1 MKENYTNKKLNT
13 SVVFAILA
21 MLFSFVLFF
30 GVSGL
35 VAEEKKSNIVVTPLS
50 LEGTGTYSSPYLVK
64 SSADLNNLCAYTNS
78 GGNTKGLYFKLTS
91 ADLTESGALEVAL
104 TEPIGTAYSPFMGI
118 FDGNDI
124 TITGATYA
132 TNAQGQAGIFGQIKN
147 ATIQNLT
154 VKYSST
160 DTTATVM
167 GGIVASAYSSSIL
180 NCTNKTNIYNT
191 AGDAMVAGIVGYAH
205 NLNIEYCT
213 NEATIKCL
221 STGDGISSAGGI
233 VGFGYNT
240 NISYCK
246 VSPIITPGL
255 INGGGSGSSSK
266 IAYRGGIAGTLSGGS
281 TKESYNTATI
291 SCFGTDEA
299 YAGGI
304 IGKATNHTITNC
316 FNRGNVSATA
326 NETTSSSTKLT
337 DYATYVIKSTKGYA
351 GGICGSGSSINRC
364 YNTGTVSGGRE
375 LYVITVSHTITAQ
388 VVSSVRGSITAVTAT
403 HSDILSGTVSVVY
416 KYNYNNICP
425 QSSGSYVYT
434 TVINNLKSDFGI
446 NLSTKMN
453 SKYLGGSTS
462 TTNGSFSLNVTN
474 SSYLSNTYTGNT
486 KGVATIKNKSATIR
500 NYTNYWAEF
509 TSLSVVLNYSASS
522 LSLTHN
528 YNQST
533 GSNYTTPVYSSR
545 SASIISLS
553 LSRESYKPTQVIAS
567 NIKSTTVLGTDK
579 TLPSGFSSSVWAY
592 SSLINDGYPHLVKN
606 YWQDSAKA

>member
-1 MKENYTNKKLNT
+1 MYKTNVNQKIY
-13 SVVFAILA
+13 VFVIALA

-124 TITGATYA
+124 TITGATFA

-205 NLNIEYCT
+205 NLNIENCT

-291 SCFGTDEA
+291 SCSGTDEA

-304 IGKATNHTITNC
+304 VGKATNHTITNC

-326 NETTSSSTKLT
+326 NETTSSSTKLN
-337 DYATYVIKSTKGYA
+337 DYSSYITKSMNAYA
-351 GGICGSGSSINRC
+351 GGICGLGATITSC
-364 YNTGTVSGGRE
+364 YNTGNVYGGKE
-375 LYVITVSHTITAQ
+375 VYEITLSHTLTVETKDSIYGAPVTNTYNDVLSGKIS
-388 VVSSVRGSITAVTAT
+388 VVS
-403 HSDILSGTVSVVY
+403 
-416 KYNYNNICP
+416 KYNYNNIM
-425 QSSGSYVYT
+425 SSNTGTYT
-434 TVINNLKSDFGI
+434 YSTKLNNLNNDFGI
-446 NLSTKMN
+446 NLSTYMN
-453 SKYLGGSTS
+453 SRVINVGGVANNNVT
-462 TTNGSFSLNVTN
+462 GSFNLS
-474 SSYLSNTYTGNT
+474 LSNSGYLEKSYAGNT
-486 KGVATIKNKSATIR
+486 KGVATVKTERYGVAGYRIFG
-500 NYTNYWAEF
+500 AEF
-509 TSLSVVLNYSASS
+509 IPVSVVLKYTKDTLA
-522 LSLTHN
+522 LTHN
-528 YNQST
+528 YKKYAYCNGRLELIYDNKSV
-533 GSNYTTPVYSSR
+533 SLV
-545 SASIISLS
+545 SLS
-553 LSRESYKPTQVIAS
+553 LLRETNKPTVIS
-567 NIKSTTVLGTDK
+567 DSQIKSIKFDGTDK